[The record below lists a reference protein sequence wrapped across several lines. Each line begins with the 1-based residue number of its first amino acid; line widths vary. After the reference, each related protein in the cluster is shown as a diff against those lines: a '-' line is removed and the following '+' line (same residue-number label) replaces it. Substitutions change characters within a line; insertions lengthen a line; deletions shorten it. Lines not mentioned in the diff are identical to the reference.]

1 MRYGLIVLIM
11 ACGMVQATSMPP
23 VVPAAPAVSALAAAV
38 PSAPTTPV
46 AQNPAD
52 KAKLCASCHN
62 KDGNST
68 VPAWPSIAG
77 QSPKYFMEQL
87 KAFKAGATGPRPNP
101 VMEGIL
107 GPLSDEELESLATY
121 FSNQTVAV
129 GATPEAFVA
138 LGEQIYR
145 GGNPKTGVPACAAC
159 HEARG
164 TGNALAGFPALSGQ
178 QPDYTIQQLHNFRT
192 GLRKNDPNA
201 IMQDIAKRMSDE
213 EIKAVANYVHGLH

>member
-1 MRYGLIVLIM
+1 MM
-11 ACGMVQATSMPP
+11 ALSGMVQATLIVP
-23 VVPAAPAVSALAAAV
+23 VSPAVAPAESAVAAAAPV
-38 PSAPTTPV
+38 PV
-46 AQNPAD
+46 AQTSFD
-52 KAKLCASCHN
+52 KAKQCASCHN
-62 KDGNST
+62 NDGNST

-77 QSPKYFMEQL
+77 QSHKYFMEQL

-107 GPLSDEELESLATY
+107 GPLSIEELESLATY

-129 GATPEAFVA
+129 GTTPEAFVA

-145 GGNPKTGVPACAAC
+145 GGNPQTGVPACAAC

-164 TGNALAGFPALSGQ
+164 AGNPLAGFPALSGQ
-178 QPDYTIQQLHNFRT
+178 QPDYMIQQLHNFRT

-213 EIKAVANYVHGLH
+213 EIKAVGNYVHGLH